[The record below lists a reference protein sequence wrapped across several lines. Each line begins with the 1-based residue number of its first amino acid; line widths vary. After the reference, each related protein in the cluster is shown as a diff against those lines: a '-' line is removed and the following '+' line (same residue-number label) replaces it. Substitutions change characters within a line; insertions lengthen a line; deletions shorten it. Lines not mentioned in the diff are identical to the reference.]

1 MKINNKKLCSAAVW
15 SILLIITVM
24 PLVMADE
31 NLTVGVTVD
40 AVPPIPITAQ
50 VIMASGLGFPI
61 LLLLLKM
68 FQVKNFKDMMLILV
82 AAMVC
87 VSFVGIMVGFF

>member
-1 MKINNKKLCSAAVW
+1 MKINNKKAIVPLA
-15 SILLIITVM
+15 LLLVLTLM

-31 NLTVGVTVD
+31 NLTVGVIVE

-50 VIMASGLGFPI
+50 VIMATGLGFPI

-68 FQVKNFKDMMLILV
+68 FQVKNFKDMMLIIIT
-82 AAMVC
+82 AMVC
-87 VSFVGIMVGFF
+87 VSIVGIIVGLF

>member
-1 MKINNKKLCSAAVW
+1 MKINNKKAIVPLA
-15 SILLIITVM
+15 LLLALTLM

-31 NLTVGVTVD
+31 NLTVGVIVE

-50 VIMASGLGFPI
+50 VIMATGLGFPI

-68 FQVKNFKDMMLILV
+68 FQVKNFKDMMLIIIT
-82 AAMVC
+82 AMVC
-87 VSFVGIMVGFF
+87 VSIVGIIVGLF